1 MPISVKTVIAFSVQN
16 VLKVLELLLF
26 VKSKNDDFIFYL
38 ICQVGLEGDRWDVRL
53 ELFRQFKKELVRLLE
68 GLVFEEKKY
77 SNESERGIIS
87 IHRPNL
93 T

>member
-38 ICQVGLEGDRWDVRL
+38 ICQVGLEGDSWDVRL

-68 GLVFEEKKY
+68 GLVFEKK
-77 SNESERGIIS
+77 NIVMRVREVLFLFIG
-87 IHRPNL
+87 L